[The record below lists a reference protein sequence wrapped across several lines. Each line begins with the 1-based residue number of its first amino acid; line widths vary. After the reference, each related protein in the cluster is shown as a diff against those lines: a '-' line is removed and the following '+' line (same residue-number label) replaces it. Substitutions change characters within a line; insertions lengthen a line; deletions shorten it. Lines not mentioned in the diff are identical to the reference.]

1 MTFLT
6 TTRLLSTFSVMM
18 ICMINAMNVWML
30 GVRDVSTLRLV
41 TVSEHEFS
49 DETTLRLYV

>member
-1 MTFLT
+1 
-6 TTRLLSTFSVMM
+6 MM